1 MSFTQYAIARAD
13 VDEMT
18 HRLHWLRS
26 LHLGVPRHGEPCKKF
41 VRTMAFFSPFLV
53 YAPNF
58 VELHPS
64 TSEGLLSAD
73 TGFAKVVDAIVRL
86 QRLTLWN
93 AAFTH

>member
-1 MSFTQYAIARAD
+1 
-13 VDEMT
+13 
-18 HRLHWLRS
+18 
-26 LHLGVPRHGEPCKKF
+26 
-41 VRTMAFFSPFLV
+41 MAFFFHFIV

-64 TSEGLLSAD
+64 TSEDLLSAD

-93 AAFTH
+93 VAFTH